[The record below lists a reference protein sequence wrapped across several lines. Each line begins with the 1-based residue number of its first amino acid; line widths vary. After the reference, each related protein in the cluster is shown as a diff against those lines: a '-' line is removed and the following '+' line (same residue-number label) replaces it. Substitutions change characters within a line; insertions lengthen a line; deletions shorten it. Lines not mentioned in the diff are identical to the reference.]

1 MKAIRELIG
10 AVLFLAELGL
20 RQLFAPVKGITYTGS
35 HRQQRGVLSTMQSS
49 AVHRRA
55 QEAGAAGLA
64 SAAETREILAAVV
77 LPKRIPGQTA
87 ADLEAAWW
95 PELAVEIETIAGDMA
110 DAGIVL
116 RSARPGYVDVT
127 DDVYAQVT

>member
-1 MKAIRELIG
+1 MKAIRELI
-10 AVLFLAELGL
+10 AALLFMAEVGL

-35 HRQQRGVLSTMQSS
+35 HRQQRGVLSTMQESE
-49 AVHRRA
+49 VHRRA

-95 PELAVEIETIAGDMA
+95 PALAVQIGAVAAEI
-110 DAGIVL
+110 VLPL

-127 DDVYAQVT
+127 DAMFAEMT